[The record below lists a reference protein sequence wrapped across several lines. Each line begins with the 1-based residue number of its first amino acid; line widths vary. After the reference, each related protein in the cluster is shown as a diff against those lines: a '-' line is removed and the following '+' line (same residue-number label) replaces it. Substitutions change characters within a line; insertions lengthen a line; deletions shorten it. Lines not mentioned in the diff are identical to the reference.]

1 MAKKCEQVAFKTSIG
16 GQALYEGIMMRGPK
30 ITATVVRT
38 EEGLVKKEEPT
49 VSAKD
54 KCKIFGWPVIRGA
67 ANMIVSLSVG
77 MKALSYSLSLMP
89 EEIQEEEKTK
99 FDKWIDG
106 KLGKEKADSLLMSLS
121 MFLGVLLAIG
131 LFMLLP
137 GFIAGLF
144 GDVLGVGLLRNLVE
158 GVLRIAIFLLYMWL
172 VTKMK
177 DIKRMW
183 MYHGAEHKTIFCY
196 EKGLELTVENCRIQ
210 PRQHPRCG
218 TSFLFL
224 VMIVSILV
232 FSVVQVEH
240 VLLRV
245 LIKLLLLPV
254 VMGISYEIIRYAGA
268 HDNWFT
274 AIMSAPGKALQNLT
288 TQEPDDDMLEVA
300 IEAMKTVIPEER
312 GSDAY

>member
-1 MAKKCEQVAFKTSIG
+1 MPKKKEEVVFRTSIG
-16 GQALYEGIMMRGPK
+16 GQALYEGIMMRGPEK
-30 ITATVVRT
+30 TAIVVRT
-38 EEGLVKKEEPT
+38 DDGLVSKTEPT

-54 KCKIFGWPVIRGA
+54 KCKIFGWPLVRGA
-67 ANMIVSLSVG
+67 VNMITSLSVG
-77 MKALSYSLSLMP
+77 MKALTYSISLLP
-89 EEIQEEEKTK
+89 EEEQEADKSK
-99 FDKWIDG
+99 FDKWLDKKIG
-106 KLGKEKADSLLMSLS
+106 SEKAESALMAVS

-131 LFMLLP
+131 LFILLP
-137 GFIAGLF
+137 SFIAGLF
-144 GDVLGVGLLRNLVE
+144 ADVLGAGILRSLVE
-158 GVLRIAIFLLYMWL
+158 GVLRIIIFLIYMWL

-177 DIKRMW
+177 EINRMW

-196 EKGLELTVENCRIQ
+196 EKGLELTVENCRKQ

-218 TSFLFL
+218 TSFMFL

-232 FSVVQVEH
+232 FSVVHVEH

-274 AIMSAPGKALQNLT
+274 TIMSAPGKALQNLT
-288 TQEPDDDMLEVA
+288 TQEPDDDMLEAA
-300 IEAMKTVIPEER
+300 IEALKLVIPEEK